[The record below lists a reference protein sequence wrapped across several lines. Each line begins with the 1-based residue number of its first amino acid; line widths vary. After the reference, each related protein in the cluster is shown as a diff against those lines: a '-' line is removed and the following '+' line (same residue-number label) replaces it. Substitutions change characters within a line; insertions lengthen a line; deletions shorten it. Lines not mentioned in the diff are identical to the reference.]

1 MCSIPSSNFTLI
13 MFIYH
18 FSSPGLKNSISYD
31 NPSMPR
37 TTVGQMVT
45 VSTGLSS
52 VGGGSSQTSQGSYRR
67 AMENIITDYRY
78 NLTFHLMSIILRY
91 RLTSKWLETLGLKY
105 IYLKSIRCITADKV
119 YTVLKYNCL
128 TNFCKIS

>member
-1 MCSIPSSNFTLI
+1 MLMTFL
-13 MFIYH
+13 YYL
-18 FSSPGLKNSISYD
+18 SSPGLKNSISYD

-78 NLTFHLMSIILRY
+78 NLTFKIIIVTFIGSLII
-91 RLTSKWLETLGLKY
+91 KM
-105 IYLKSIRCITADKV
+105 A
-119 YTVLKYNCL
+119 
-128 TNFCKIS
+128 